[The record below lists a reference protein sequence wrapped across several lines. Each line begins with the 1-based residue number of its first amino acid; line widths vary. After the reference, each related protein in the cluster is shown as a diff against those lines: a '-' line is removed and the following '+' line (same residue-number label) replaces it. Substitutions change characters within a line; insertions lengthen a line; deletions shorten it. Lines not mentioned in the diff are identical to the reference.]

1 MPSVAVPVVAKVT
14 VMSDDDV
21 VEEVAVKVTVVPEFS
36 SRDVADEVSVID
48 GVLSSSII
56 VTVTL

>member
-14 VMSDDDV
+14 VMSDEAANED
-21 VEEVAVKVTVVPEFS
+21 VAVKVTVVLEFS
-36 SRDVADEVSVID
+36 VRVETDEVSVID
-48 GVLSSSII
+48 GLSLSVI